1 MDLIRKMFAAS
12 GNCCLVRR
20 KVCSS
25 FPLIRHFLKTLWHV
39 SWLSCTPRLASHHL
53 CFITTPTILDVKWW
67 KMDCLAEACS
77 HFVHCACVLLILSC
91 KYASLL
97 LFSWS
102 GEFRSEKSVFLQSWE
117 SNVQFSQIVAFFTGQ
132 SLYSNENPSSWSHSN
147 PLWGEVLP
155 LFLNKVLCRMRTSFS
170 RTMPF
175 HTWSYQNLGMFQF
188 LAVANKVSVLPVG
201 LFE

>member
-20 KVCSS
+20 KVWSS

-67 KMDCLAEACS
+67 KMYCLAEACS

-155 LFLNKVLCRMRTSFS
+155 LFLNKVLCRMRTSFL

>member
-1 MDLIRKMFAAS
+1 MSKHIRPS
-12 GNCCLVRR
+12 CVR
-20 KVCSS
+20 KE
-25 FPLIRHFLKTLWHV
+25 
-39 SWLSCTPRLASHHL
+39 
-53 CFITTPTILDVKWW
+53 TTDPIDVKWW

-102 GEFRSEKSVFLQSWE
+102 GEFRSEKLVFLQSWE
-117 SNVQFSQIVAFFTGQ
+117 SNVQFSQIVAFFTSQ
-132 SLYSNENPSSWSHSN
+132 SLYSNENPSSWSHSS

-155 LFLNKVLCRMRTSFS
+155 LFLNKVLCRMRTSFL
-170 RTMPF
+170 RTMLF
-175 HTWSYQNLGMFQF
+175 HTWSYQNLGMFQL
-188 LAVANKVSVLPVG
+188 LAVANKVSVLLVG